1 MTSSDRS
8 QRNQRRTSSRQAARA
23 RSRATRVQR
32 VANRVTPR
40 STYSTRAAL
49 AVEMDESADDE
60 VGLVLTPTD
69 SEEEEEEWT
78 GSSR

>member
-1 MTSSDRS
+1 MSNNERS
-8 QRNQRRTSSRQAARA
+8 LRNQRRTSSRQAARA

-32 VANRVTPR
+32 VANRVTSR

-49 AVEMDESADDE
+49 AMEMDESGDDE
-60 VGLVLTPTD
+60 VGVLTPTD